1 MTILQYG
8 ASGIAAA
15 TKRSLYI
22 EPNSEHCSY
31 SPLPRAAVEPSHH
44 VALPHPTIVHRRQFR
59 ARLPPVEPAAAPRH
73 ARRCSVRKSNV
84 DAIDAT
90 LARWRGGVHP
100 THWLICAQ
108 VLLSSEADEDADE
121 APVAADPPAPAAAAD
136 GGGVDG
142 KLIVQGAAVAAMGAA
157 LYFLNTLPGP
167 TSGWAAK

>member
-1 MTILQYG
+1 MRVLNLLLLLIGATALVYHPSSLLQ
-8 ASGIAAA
+8 
-15 TKRSLYI
+15 
-22 EPNSEHCSY
+22 
-31 SPLPRAAVEPSHH
+31 
-44 VALPHPTIVHRRQFR
+44 HR
-59 ARLPPVEPAAAPRH
+59 
-73 ARRCSVRKSNV
+73 
-84 DAIDAT
+84 
-90 LARWRGGVHP
+90 G
-100 THWLICAQ
+100 TH

>member
-1 MTILQYG
+1 MSPFRLLLLYIG
-8 ASGIAAA
+8 ASTALVYHPS
-15 TKRSLYI
+15 SL
-22 EPNSEHCSY
+22 
-31 SPLPRAAVEPSHH
+31 LQ
-44 VALPHPTIVHRRQFR
+44 HR
-59 ARLPPVEPAAAPRH
+59 
-73 ARRCSVRKSNV
+73 
-84 DAIDAT
+84 
-90 LARWRGGVHP
+90 G
-100 THWLICAQ
+100 TH